1 MSSETPTDDGVSCV
15 FDVFQTKTGT
25 DLWLRFTAPRA
36 LDFSAWFSNISGVP
50 ICLIFEAPSDVGSFC
65 AGVFR
70 ALFSHKSYHLI
81 AIISGSNSLQ

>member
-1 MSSETPTDDGVSCV
+1 MMLFHV
-15 FDVFQTKTGT
+15 FSMFSKRKLAQISAEIYG
-25 DLWLRFTAPRA
+25 PRA